1 MPSRHAI
8 AAATLVATAVAFVQ
22 PAAPRHLIKLR
33 AGDELPEVSP
43 GEVDWDEEFKRLK
56 RGEVGKAAKL
66 NEVGLEVERTGRVA
80 KRKASDAARSVQRGA
95 ARAANSMP
103 RAPSLSKD
111 AVFWFA
117 VIAALA
123 FLFATLPVR
132 STSSPTSF
140 SFAALPTSPRFSR
153 LNSSSQST
161 SPGLTSGSS
170 SPARNLMRCRG
181 AAGWTN
187 ATAVAR
193 SVAAAMAWRAGI
205 VRVSHELE
213 SPKCVLRLLLQ

>member
-1 MPSRHAI
+1 MIGEPDGGLHAGDAASDPASAPSATPPRPEAKAGRAPCAEVREGL

-123 FLFATLPVR
+123 FLPTLISVLSGPVA
-132 STSSPTSF
+132 SG
-140 SFAALPTSPRFSR
+140 
-153 LNSSSQST
+153 
-161 SPGLTSGSS
+161 PGG
-170 SPARNLMRCRG
+170 
-181 AAGWTN
+181 
-187 ATAVAR
+187 VY
-193 SVAAAMAWRAGI
+193 V
-205 VRVSHELE
+205 
-213 SPKCVLRLLLQ
+213 

>member
-1 MPSRHAI
+1 MPARHAI
-8 AAATLVATAVAFVQ
+8 AAAKLVATAVAFVQ

-123 FLFATLPVR
+123 FLPTLISVLSGPV
-132 STSSPTSF
+132 
-140 SFAALPTSPRFSR
+140 
-153 LNSSSQST
+153 Q
-161 SPGLTSGSS
+161 
-170 SPARNLMRCRG
+170 
-181 AAGWTN
+181 AGGGG
-187 ATAVAR
+187 VY
-193 SVAAAMAWRAGI
+193 V
-205 VRVSHELE
+205 
-213 SPKCVLRLLLQ
+213 

>member
-8 AAATLVATAVAFVQ
+8 AAAALVAAAVAFVQ
-22 PAAPRHLIKLR
+22 PAPPRRAIILR
-33 AGDELPEVSP
+33 KADELPEVSP

-56 RGEVGKAAKL
+56 RGETGKAAKL

-80 KRKASDAARSVQRGA
+80 KRKATDAARSVQRGA

-123 FLFATLPVR
+123 FLPTLISVLSGPVQ
-132 STSSPTSF
+132 
-140 SFAALPTSPRFSR
+140 A
-153 LNSSSQST
+153 
-161 SPGLTSGSS
+161 SG
-170 SPARNLMRCRG
+170 G
-181 AAGWTN
+181 G
-187 ATAVAR
+187 VY
-193 SVAAAMAWRAGI
+193 V
-205 VRVSHELE
+205 
-213 SPKCVLRLLLQ
+213 

>member
-1 MPSRHAI
+1 M
-8 AAATLVATAVAFVQ
+8 
-22 PAAPRHLIKLR
+22 R

-103 RAPSLSKD
+103 RAPALSKD

-123 FLFATLPVR
+123 FLPTLISVLSGPVA
-132 STSSPTSF
+132 SG
-140 SFAALPTSPRFSR
+140 
-153 LNSSSQST
+153 
-161 SPGLTSGSS
+161 PGG
-170 SPARNLMRCRG
+170 
-181 AAGWTN
+181 
-187 ATAVAR
+187 VY
-193 SVAAAMAWRAGI
+193 V
-205 VRVSHELE
+205 
-213 SPKCVLRLLLQ
+213 